1 MKFKDTYMSRE
12 HRYWLGVETSS
23 GRHYASIPVAN
34 GMIDYVEYYWI
45 DDAKYEAFLGDEKRA
60 IAFVDA
66 CRRREHDDL
75 LIQKPG
81 TNRGTPV

>member
-1 MKFKDTYMSRE
+1 MRFDDTYMSRE
-12 HRYWLGVETSS
+12 NRYWLGIESES

-45 DDAKYEAFLGDEKRA
+45 STNQYEEFMTDPKLA
-60 IAFVDA
+60 IEFVEA

-75 LIQKPG
+75 LVHKPG
-81 TNRGTPV
+81 TNRGIPV